1 MSRLGFGG
9 FELDP
14 TSGELWKGGERLP
27 LQEQP
32 LRLLLCLL
40 EKPGQLVGREE
51 LQKRV
56 WPGDIHVGFDDGL
69 NAAAWRLR
77 QALGESS
84 EQPRYIETVPRKGY
98 RFMGEVTPLPGRPP
112 QLQVSFP
119 MPVFRPLS
127 GVLPAYQA
135 VAPRRRWVSWI
146 TVLTMTAL
154 LGALAT
160 RVLATRPPVPV
171 VAVTPLRNETGD
183 AAVDYFAAALTRQVE
198 QDLAAAKGVTLLPPE
213 RLHRPGG
220 GDGAQP
226 RADRVLTWG
235 LAREGA
241 FYLLSLRL
249 ADSRGQPPSEQL
261 LELSPEALREVH
273 QQVAAFVV
281 GQSTGQTPSRPA
293 DPKAR

>member
-1 MSRLGFGG
+1 MSRLAFGG

-14 TSGELWKGGERLP
+14 TSGELWKGGERVP
-27 LQEQP
+27 LQDQP

-40 EKPGQLVGREE
+40 ERPGQLVGREE

-98 RFMGEVTPLPGRPP
+98 RFMAEVTPLPGRPP
-112 QLQVSFP
+112 QPQVSFP
-119 MPVFRPLS
+119 LPVFRPLS
-127 GVLPAYQA
+127 GVLPLPPA
-135 VAPRRRWVSWI
+135 VALGRRRWVPWVTSL
-146 TVLTMTAL
+146 TVMAL
-154 LGALAT
+154 LGVLAT

-171 VAVTPLRNETGD
+171 VAVSPLRNETGD
-183 AAVDYFAAALTRQVE
+183 PAVDYFAAALTRQVE
-198 QDLAAAKGVTLLPPE
+198 QDLAAVKGVTLLPPE

-220 GDGAQP
+220 GDGSQP

-235 LAREGA
+235 LAREGT

-249 ADSRGQPPSEQL
+249 ADARGQPPREQL

-273 QQVAAFVV
+273 HQVTAFVV
-281 GQSTGQTPSRPA
+281 GQTQPSSPG
-293 DPKAR
+293 PKAR

>member
-1 MSRLGFGG
+1 MSRLAFGG

-14 TSGELWKGGERLP
+14 TSGELWKGDERVP

-40 EKPGQLVGREE
+40 ERPGQLVGREE

-56 WPGDIHVGFDDGL
+56 WPGDVHVGFDDGL

-84 EQPRYIETVPRKGY
+84 EQPRFIETVPRKGY

-112 QLQVSFP
+112 QPQVSFP
-119 MPVFRPLS
+119 LPVFRPLS
-127 GVLPAYQA
+127 GVLPLPQA
-135 VAPRRRWVSWI
+135 VAPGRRRWVPWVTSLA
-146 TVLTMTAL
+146 VMAL
-154 LGALAT
+154 LGVLANG
-160 RVLATRPPVPV
+160 VLATRPPVPV
-171 VAVTPLRNETGD
+171 VVISPLRNETGD
-183 AAVDYFAAALTRQVE
+183 AAVDYFVAALTRQVE

-220 GDGAQP
+220 GDGSQP

-249 ADSRGQPPSEQL
+249 TDARGQPPREQL

-273 QQVAAFVV
+273 HQVTAFVV
-281 GQSTGQTPSRPA
+281 GQTQPGPPG
-293 DPKAR
+293 PKAP